1 MLLNIWNFLIIFF
14 FTYTA
19 SAKVEKKDLKKF
31 KKDFYGKKMKCK
43 KGESSK

>member
-1 MLLNIWNFLIIFF
+1 MELSHNSFT

-31 KKDFYGKKMKCK
+31 KKDFSGKKMMYK